1 MAIFIPV
8 GQTGEYHGSNG
19 EKRVYSSFK
28 KLPDSYCVF
37 YSVKWGNERQGHYQK
52 GEADFLVFDPARGLL
67 VIEVKGGGIKRD
79 RDGQWYSIDRD
90 SVEHPLKCSPLD
102 QAWRSV
108 DRFGALLE
116 ESPNAAV
123 SNYKIIPT
131 VWFPDIKGSEIRGK
145 LSSEYQSS
153 NTFTESDLFS
163 PEAAINRAFSGNG
176 IKGKAIAGSPKQ
188 LIEDVIKVFAPTFRI
203 VPSISSELQER
214 DFLFNQ
220 LTREQADLLDYL
232 VEQRTAGIHGASGT
246 GKTMIALECARRLP
260 KDASILFLC
269 FNKLILQYLRDNF
282 SDELP
287 NITFAN
293 LNQLYAKAGGYEN
306 AEPEA
311 ITNFLLNSFSD
322 NYQFDHIIIDEG
334 QDFAADHLE
343 FLLDITK
350 AAGGYFYVFYDKNQL
365 VHKWDQST
373 INWLKKLD
381 CQLVLSKNCRNTF
394 EIASTAYSPVAIDNV
409 ILAQQISGDTPC
421 LNNYPSIERAIEG
434 IAETIRFYT
443 TEKGFKRS
451 QITIL
456 TLKTLQKSILAG
468 RESVGGY
475 RLTNELDGEGIL
487 FTTARKY
494 KGLESDVVIMI
505 DFDEDSFKDDNAKN
519 VFYVA
524 SSRTKHCLTI
534 IASLDAAAMAKII
547 TDLGGI
553 PEGDLRRIIKKLL
566 KIDFQDI
573 K

>member
-1 MAIFIPV
+1 M
-8 GQTGEYHGSNG
+8 
-19 EKRVYSSFK
+19 
-28 KLPDSYCVF
+28 
-37 YSVKWGNERQGHYQK
+37 
-52 GEADFLVFDPARGLL
+52 
-67 VIEVKGGGIKRD
+67 
-79 RDGQWYSIDRD
+79 
-90 SVEHPLKCSPLD
+90 
-102 QAWRSV
+102 
-108 DRFGALLE
+108 
-116 ESPNAAV
+116 
-123 SNYKIIPT
+123 
-131 VWFPDIKGSEIRGK
+131 
-145 LSSEYQSS
+145 
-153 NTFTESDLFS
+153 
-163 PEAAINRAFSGNG
+163 
-176 IKGKAIAGSPKQ
+176 
-188 LIEDVIKVFAPTFRI
+188 
-203 VPSISSELQER
+203 
-214 DFLFNQ
+214 
-220 LTREQADLLDYL
+220 
-232 VEQRTAGIHGASGT
+232 
-246 GKTMIALECARRLP
+246 
-260 KDASILFLC
+260 
-269 FNKLILQYLRDNF
+269 
-282 SDELP
+282 
-287 NITFAN
+287 
-293 LNQLYAKAGGYEN
+293 
-306 AEPEA
+306 
-311 ITNFLLNSFSD
+311 
-322 NYQFDHIIIDEG
+322 
-334 QDFAADHLE
+334 
-343 FLLDITK
+343 LDITK